1 VGGSPKTLSKYDI
14 IQVGILVA
22 FCTKAQLAHYFGM
35 TEKTFRAV
43 ERRQPEVFTANRKCR
58 ARAIADVVSALIE
71 KALVGDIR
79 AIQFFVKKR
88 AGWSGKSATKLSRN
102 EDRAFTVEI

>member
-1 VGGSPKTLSKYDI
+1 
-14 IQVGILVA
+14 
-22 FCTKAQLAHYFGM
+22 M
-35 TEKTFRAV
+35 
-43 ERRQPEVFTANRKCR
+43 
-58 ARAIADVVSALIE
+58 VSALIE